1 MALLRQLP
9 DSVLRED
16 APTLCKKFKTVKK
29 LLGSDLSLFAP
40 LTYKDAKSV
49 KLRVARTC
57 APFALTGLQVYRDF
71 IQDASVVSTGVIS
84 IDRLLNG
91 GLGSGQI
98 VELFGRSG
106 TGKSELCH
114 RLSANAALTSKKA
127 VLYLQ
132 TKGDFRP
139 EKMQEILQQLNADV
153 KGVCTQIANN
163 FHDTNSVCAPQLLP
177 TP

>member
-16 APTLCKKFKTVKK
+16 APTLCKKFKTVKT
-29 LLGSDLSLFAP
+29 LLRSDYSLFAP
-40 LTYKDAKSV
+40 LTYKEAKSV
-49 KLRVARTC
+49 KLRVARTS

-71 IQDASVVSTGVIS
+71 IQEASVIPTGVIG
-84 IDRLLNG
+84 IDRLLKG
-91 GLGSGQI
+91 GLSSGQV
-98 VELFGRSG
+98 VEIFGRSG

-114 RLSANAALTSKKA
+114 RLSANAALSSKKA

-139 EKMQEILQQLNADV
+139 EKMQEILQQLNRDV
-153 KGVCTQIANN
+153 KGFFA
-163 FHDTNSVCAPQLLP
+163 LK
-177 TP
+177 

>member
-9 DSVLRED
+9 DAVLRED

-29 LLGSDLSLFAP
+29 LLHSDFSLFAP
-40 LTYKDAKSV
+40 LTYKEAKSV

-57 APFALTGLQVYRDF
+57 APFALTGVQVYRDF
-71 IQDASVVSTGVIS
+71 IQEASVVPTGVHS
-84 IDRLLNG
+84 IDLLLNG
-91 GLGSGQI
+91 GLGSGQV

-114 RLSANAALTSKKA
+114 RLSANAALSSKKP

-139 EKMQEILQQLNADV
+139 EKMLKILEHLNTDS
-153 KGVCTQIANN
+153 KGVFA
-163 FHDTNSVCAPQLLP
+163 LK
-177 TP
+177 